1 MAKSFGRIPW
11 WLLALGVALSA
22 AVVLHQVGWGIADEP
37 PAPAGRNSNG
47 STVIALQPR
56 IRVTVARPHKG
67 GIARSTTQPGTMES
81 FDYADLYTKVSGQ
94 LRTQAVD
101 IGDVVKVGDVIAEID
116 APEYVEA
123 LHEEEAAV
131 ARADAEVAQMESR
144 VTTAKAEYDA
154 AAANITFVE
163 ANLDKAISYRRF
175 REIQF
180 KRISDLFARKSIE
193 ERLVDEKEEERDA
206 AVAAENS
213 ARAAIESAKA
223 QATAAKARIAAADAD
238 LLDAKAKVRLAKA
251 KAARAQVWVDYLKI
265 VSPYNGVVTRRSF
278 HVGDFIRDADQGGNT
293 PILTVAR
300 TDLMRVVVQV
310 PERDVPYTNV
320 GDPAVVEMDA
330 LAGEKFQG
338 KVARI
343 ANSEDRLTRT
353 MRTEVDLPNPKNRLR
368 DGMFGRVTIH
378 LEAGTRG
385 LTVPSTSVFIDPKSK
400 KPAVYL
406 AKNGR
411 VHRTSV
417 ETGQDDGSLT
427 EILSGL
433 SADDL
438 VVTRPGTD
446 LTDGAEVET
455 EMALENGAK
464 KSTGRN

>member
-1 MAKSFGRIPW
+1 MAKSFRRIQW

-22 AVVLHQVGWGIADEP
+22 GFVLDRVGWGVADEP
-37 PAPAGRNSNG
+37 RPAARKNG
-47 STVIALQPR
+47 NGAASSSQART
-56 IRVTVARPHKG
+56 RVLVVRPHKG
-67 GIARSTTQPGTMES
+67 GIPRSTTQPGTMEA

-101 IGDVVKVGDVIAEID
+101 IGDAVKVGDVIAEID
-116 APEYVEA
+116 APEYIEA

-131 ARADAEVAQMESR
+131 ARAEAEVVQMESR

-154 AAANITFVE
+154 ALANITFVE
-163 ANLDKAISYRRF
+163 ANLAKATSYRKF

-213 ARAAIESAKA
+213 AQAAIESAKA
-223 QATAAKARIAAADAD
+223 QATAAKARIASADAD
-238 LLDAKAKVRLAKA
+238 LLDAKAKVRLANA

-293 PILTVAR
+293 PILIVAR

-330 LAGEKFQG
+330 LAGEKFHG

-368 DGMFGRVTIH
+368 DGMFGRVAIT
-378 LEAGTRG
+378 LEAGTGG
-385 LTVPSTSVFIDPKSK
+385 LTVPSTSVFSDPRSK
-400 KPAVYL
+400 KPAVYV
-406 AKNGR
+406 AKNGK
-411 VHRTSV
+411 VHRTFVS
-417 ETGQDDGSLT
+417 TGQDDGSMT

-433 SADDL
+433 SVDDL
-438 VVTRPGTD
+438 VASRAGSD

-455 EMALENGAK
+455 EISPESGPRKAV
-464 KSTGRN
+464 RN